1 MRIGHCLPT
10 VLVLLFNAGCG
21 TIVHTPKD
29 YELDDSWPT
38 VKTSGP
44 VAVSSGNAVA
54 GRFTIDLPGRS
65 MTVDLQEYTEALM
78 HRVRSALAEQGIAVE
93 SGAPTAIEIE
103 VVYANILPQMR
114 YHCVVDFTV
123 RAGNGY
129 VRGHQARDKSGNP
142 KKACNA
148 ALSRAAFELLAD
160 ELLQQYLAGPS

>member
-1 MRIGHCLPT
+1 
-10 VLVLLFNAGCG
+10 
-21 TIVHTPKD
+21 
-29 YELDDSWPT
+29 
-38 VKTSGP
+38 
-44 VAVSSGNAVA
+44 
-54 GRFTIDLPGRS
+54 
-65 MTVDLQEYTEALM
+65 M
-78 HRVRSALAEQGIAVE
+78 HRVRAALEKQGVAVE
-93 SGAPTAIEIE
+93 SGAPTAVEIE

-160 ELLQQYLAGPS
+160 ELLQRYLAGSS

>member
-1 MRIGHCLPT
+1 MRIGHCLLT

-29 YELDDSWPT
+29 YELDDPWPT
-38 VKTSGP
+38 VKTIRP
-44 VAVSSGNAVA
+44 VAVRGGNAAA

-65 MTVDLQEYTEALM
+65 MTVDLREYTEALV
-78 HRVRSALAEQGIAVE
+78 HRVRAALADQGVAVE
-93 SGAPTAIEIE
+93 PEAPTAIEIE
-103 VVYANILPQMR
+103 VVYTNSLPQMR

>member
-1 MRIGHCLPT
+1 MRIGHCLPV
-10 VLVLLFNAGCG
+10 VLILLFNAGCG

-29 YELDDSWPT
+29 YKLDESWPT

-44 VAVSSGNAVA
+44 VAVRSGNAVA

-65 MTVDLQEYTEALM
+65 MTVDLREYTEALV
-78 HRVRSALAEQGIAVE
+78 HRVRAALAKQGVAVE
-93 SGAPTAIEIE
+93 PGAPTAVEIE

-160 ELLQQYLAGPS
+160 EQLQRYLAGSS